1 MVSVGFHFHH
11 DGAVFEGVGA
21 GPFGG
26 FADGQWGGGCWC
38 VLYIILVLSPIIQS
52 AEGVSE

>member
-26 FADGQWGGGCWC
+26 FADGQWGGGLLVCP
-38 VLYIILVLSPIIQS
+38 LYYIGFESYNTICRR
-52 AEGVSE
+52 SE